1 MDATSAVPKQID
13 LLIVGGGTAGAAL
26 AGIIA
31 RDSDR
36 NVVLLEA
43 GPDYGPFTGGRWP
56 REMLDARRF
65 GLTHDWGYAGLL
77 GPEHTTP
84 RPFERGRIL
93 GGSSSHNGCIARLG
107 HRRDY
112 DRWAELGNDGWNW
125 ESVAPAFD
133 RAVRAM
139 RVRQPEDAEATPFQE
154 AFIHAAYRSG
164 IPRVA
169 DLNDPDDVSGVG
181 LAPVNIDHGVR
192 WNAAFAY
199 LDPVRERPNLR
210 IIGDTLVD
218 RVELQS
224 GRAVAVEAIIDGLRL
239 RIPAERIVLA
249 GGAYGSPAILL
260 RSGIG
265 PADELSALGITPLH
279 PLPGV
284 GRRLTDHVTIPL
296 LYRGRDELD
305 HAMDDFE
312 ATCWLPD
319 EQALGKTRSSR
330 CDEAFDLHLYTLSR
344 RDAEGRWFYHLAAA
358 NMAPHSHG
366 SVKLT
371 SSDPLAPLAIDHGYL
386 TDPDDED
393 LAVLADGLEIVQE
406 IVATSPLAKL
416 LGDELRAGANPISRA
431 DAPAFIRRHLG
442 IDYHP
447 ACTCR
452 MGPAGDETAVVDS
465 TGKLHGLDNLYLCD
479 ASIFPTLM
487 RANTNLP
494 AAMVAEKLAGVIGG
508 DGVGG
513 M

>member
-1 MDATSAVPKQID
+1 
-13 LLIVGGGTAGAAL
+13 
-26 AGIIA
+26 
-31 RDSDR
+31 
-36 NVVLLEA
+36 
-43 GPDYGPFTGGRWP
+43 
-56 REMLDARRF
+56 MLDARRF
-65 GLTHDWGYAGLL
+65 GLTHDWGYAGRLRSDH
-77 GPEHTTP
+77 PTE
-84 RPFERGRIL
+84 RAFERGRIL

-112 DRWAELGNDGWNW
+112 DYWAELGNDGWEW
-125 ESVAPAFD
+125 EAVAPAFD
-133 RAVRAM
+133 RVVRAL
-139 RVRQPEDAEATPFQE
+139 RVRQPEDAEATPFQS

-164 IPRVA
+164 IPRVD
-169 DLNDPDDVSGVG
+169 DLNDPDDVRGAG

-210 IIGDTLVD
+210 IIGGALVD
-218 RVELQS
+218 RVELQA
-224 GRAVAVEAIIDGLRL
+224 GRAVAVEAIIEGLRL

-265 PADELSALGITPLH
+265 PAGELSALGIAPVH

-305 HAMDDFE
+305 RAMDDFE
-312 ATCWLPD
+312 TTGWLPD
-319 EQALGKTRSSR
+319 EQALGKTCSSR
-330 CDEAFDLHLYTLSR
+330 CREAFDLHLYTLSR
-344 RDAEGRWFYHLAAA
+344 RDADGRWFYHLAAA
-358 NMAPHSHG
+358 NMAPRSHG

-371 SSDPLAPLAIDHGYL
+371 SADPHAPLTIDHGYL

-393 LAVLADGLEIVQE
+393 LAVLSDGLELVQQ
-406 IVATSPLAKL
+406 IVATSPLANL
-416 LGDELRAGANPISRA
+416 LGDELRGGAKSIARS

-452 MGPAGDETAVVDS
+452 MGPASDTTAVVDA
-465 TGKLHGLDNLYLCD
+465 TGKVYGLEGLYVCD

-487 RANTNLP
+487 RANTTLP

-508 DGVGG
+508 MG
-513 M
+513 

>member
-1 MDATSAVPKQID
+1 MDATSTVPKQID

-26 AGIIA
+26 AGILA

-56 REMLDARRF
+56 GQLLDARRF
-65 GLTHDWGYAGLL
+65 GLIHDWGYAGLL
-77 GPEHTTP
+77 RPDHLTP
-84 RPFERGRIL
+84 RPFERGRVL

-112 DRWAELGNDGWNW
+112 DRWAELGNDGWDW
-125 ESVAPAFD
+125 ESVAPAFE
-133 RAVRAM
+133 RAMRAM
-139 RVRQPEDAEATPFQE
+139 RVRQPEDAEATPFQA
-154 AFIHAAYRSG
+154 AFIHSAFTFG
-164 IPRVA
+164 IPRVD
-169 DLNDPDDVSGVG
+169 DLNDPDDVTGVG

-210 IIGDTLVD
+210 IIGDALVD

-265 PADELSALGITPLH
+265 PADELSALGITPRH
-279 PLPGV
+279 SLPGV
-284 GRRLTDHVTIPL
+284 GKRLTDHVTIPL
-296 LYRGRDELD
+296 LYRGRDEFD
-305 HAMDDFE
+305 RAMDEFE
-312 ATCWLPD
+312 AIGWLPD

-330 CDEAFDLHLYTLSR
+330 CREAFDLHLYTLSR

-358 NMAPHSHG
+358 NMAPRSRG
-366 SVKLT
+366 SVQLT
-371 SSDPLAPLAIDHGYL
+371 SADPEAPLVVDHGYL
-386 TDPDDED
+386 SDPDDED
-393 LAVLADGLEIVQE
+393 LAVLSDGLEIMQE
-406 IVATSPLAKL
+406 IVATTPLANSL
-416 LGDELRAGANPISRA
+416 ASELRTGASHISRS
-431 DAPAFIRRHLG
+431 DASDFIRRYLG

-452 MGPAGDETAVVDS
+452 MGPATDDTAVVDP
-465 TGKLHGLDNLYLCD
+465 TGNVHGLDGLYVCD

-494 AAMVAEKLAGVIGG
+494 AAMVAEKLAGVIGRMG
-508 DGVGG
+508 
-513 M
+513 

>member
-1 MDATSAVPKQID
+1 MDVTAITNRID

-26 AGIIA
+26 AGIVA
-31 RDSDR
+31 RDTDL

-56 REMLDARRF
+56 RELLDARRF

-77 GPEHTTP
+77 RTDHTVT
-84 RPFERGRIL
+84 RPFERGRVL
-93 GGSSSHNGCIARLG
+93 GGSSSHNGCIVRLG

-112 DRWAELGNDGWNW
+112 DRWAELGNDGWGW
-125 ESVAPAFD
+125 DDVAPAFA
-133 RAVRAM
+133 RATAAL

-154 AFIHAAYRSG
+154 AFIHAAFNHG
-164 IPRVA
+164 IPRVD
-169 DLNDPDDVSGVG
+169 DLNDPDDVTGVG

-210 IIGDTLVD
+210 IIGNALVD
-218 RVELQS
+218 RVQLQS
-224 GRAVAVEAIIDGLRL
+224 GRAVAVEAIVDDLRL

-265 PADELSALGITPLH
+265 PADELAALGITPVH
-279 PLPGV
+279 SLPGV

-296 LYRGRDELD
+296 LYWGREELD
-305 HAMDDFE
+305 RAMDDFE
-312 ATCWLPD
+312 ATGWLPD

-330 CDEAFDLHLYTLSR
+330 CREAFDLHLYTLSR
-344 RDAEGRWFYHLAAA
+344 RDTESGRWFYHLAAA
-358 NMAPHSHG
+358 NMTPHSHG

-371 SSDPLAPLAIDHGYL
+371 SSDPSAPLAIDHGYL
-386 TDPDDED
+386 SDPDDED
-393 LAVLADGLEIVQE
+393 LAVLSDGLEIVQE
-406 IVATSPLAKL
+406 IVATSPLANM
-416 LGDELRAGANPISRA
+416 LGPERRAGAGHISRA

-452 MGPAGDETAVVDS
+452 MGPASDATAVVNA
-465 TGKLHGLDNLYLCD
+465 TGNVHGLEGLYVCD

-508 DGVGG
+508 MG
-513 M
+513 